1 MNENLKI
8 LFGVEKYHRQL
19 LIFIPIMDCTS
30 TRIAYRQT
38 GVFSKIVLDYI
49 DQSESLKPFIAQQPT
64 LEGIKNS
71 ISARKKIPVNRKLLV
86 DELSSQ
92 YKEIEIS
99 AAVQKNINALL
110 SPETFTITTA
120 HQNNIFT
127 GPLYFIYKILHAIG
141 VSEHLNTTLAPYK
154 FVPVYYIG
162 SEDADLDELN
172 HIHLNGEKLV
182 WNTKQTGAVG
192 RMKIDND
199 FLKLIDAIE
208 GQLGVLPFGKETVSL
223 IRDSYRRGE
232 DIQMATF
239 RMVNALFSEYGLI
252 ILLPDNAKLKE
263 QLLPVFE
270 DDLLNQTASKMVE
283 KTSAQLGE
291 SYKVQVHPR
300 EINLFYLLDNIRER
314 IVLKDSKYQVLNTG
328 ISFSQEELITELQHH
343 PDRFSPNVILR
354 GLYQVSIMPDIIFI
368 GGGGE
373 LAYWLELKD
382 MFDHYQ
388 VPFPVQLVRN
398 SFLIIEEKWQKKID
412 KLGFSINE
420 IFQSEQELIN
430 LLVSRNSDKKIELN
444 GTLASTEEIYEEMKK
459 QAVSID
465 VTLEKHV
472 DSLKSSTMHRLKELE
487 KKMLRAEKRKFA
499 DQQRQIHT
507 IKEKLFPKNG
517 LQERHDNM
525 FYYYA
530 MWGSSFIQKVYE
542 HSLPL
547 EQEFVVLE
555 MKD

>member
-1 MNENLKI
+1 MNEILKI
-8 LFGVEKYHRQL
+8 LLGVEKYHRQL

-30 TRIAYRQT
+30 TRIPYRQT
-38 GVFSKIVLDYI
+38 GVFSKIVIDYI
-49 DQSESLKPFIAQQPT
+49 DQAEALKPFVAHQPIP
-64 LEGIKNS
+64 EGIKHA
-71 ISARKKIPVNRKLLV
+71 ISARKSIPVNRKLLV
-86 DELSSQ
+86 DELSTQ
-92 YKEIEIS
+92 YNDIETS
-99 AAVQKNINALL
+99 GAVQKNINALL
-110 SPETFTITTA
+110 SPDTFTITTA

-127 GPLYFIYKILHAIG
+127 GPLYFIYKILHAIKL
-141 VSEHLNTTLAPYK
+141 SEHLNTQLVPYK

-172 HIHLNGEKLV
+172 HIYLNGEKLV
-182 WNTKQTGAVG
+182 WNTMQTGAVG

-199 FLKLIDAIE
+199 FLKLISAIE
-208 GQLGVLPFGKETVSL
+208 GQLGVFPFGKETVSL
-223 IRDSYRRGE
+223 IKDCYRPDE

-270 DDLLNQTASKMVE
+270 DDLLNQTASKLVE
-283 KTSAQLGE
+283 KTSAKLGE

-314 IVLKDSKYQVLNTG
+314 IVLRDTKYQVLNTG
-328 ISFSQEELITELQHH
+328 ISFSKEELMTELKNH
-343 PDRFSPNVILR
+343 PERFSPNVILR
-354 GLYQVSIMPDIIFI
+354 GLYQVFIMPDIVFI

-382 MFDHYQ
+382 MFNHYQ
-388 VPFPVQLVRN
+388 VPYPVQLVRN
-398 SFLIIEEKWQKKID
+398 SFLIIEDKWRKKMD
-412 KLGFSINE
+412 KLGLSIEE

-430 LLVSRNSDKKIELN
+430 LLVSRHSDKKTELN
-444 GTLASTEEIYEEMKK
+444 GTLSATEQIYEEIKK

-487 KKMLRAEKRKFA
+487 KKMLRAEKRKFS
-499 DQQRQIHT
+499 DQQRQIH
-507 IKEKLFPKNG
+507 ILKEKLFPEKG
-517 LQERHDNM
+517 LQERYDNM
-525 FYYYA
+525 LYYYA
-530 MWGSSFIQKVYE
+530 ILGSSFIQKVYE
-542 HSLPL
+542 HSLTL

-555 MKD
+555 MKE